1 VVQLVVKAAQ
11 ARIEELQEWGVAFDT
26 NKNQQLHL
34 ALEGGHSE
42 KRIVH
47 HKDQTGKAVQ
57 EALLAKAQ
65 TLPNIHLLA
74 EHILVDLI
82 TEHHLPDAVRSCY
95 GAYVISKSDQ
105 KVFCIS
111 SRITVLSTGGGGQL
125 YAQTSNPKG
134 ATADGLGAAYR
145 AKVPIKQLP
154 YVQFHPTVMYSSQ
167 ATQPLLLTEALR
179 GAGALLR
186 NAAGEALMT
195 KYHPQKDLAPRDIV
209 ARAIANE
216 IASQSKP
223 FVYLDCS
230 SITKEKFQTAFP
242 NIFNS
247 CKSLGIL
254 LPKQWIPVGPAAHY
268 FCGGIA
274 VDSNGQSGLQQ
285 LFAIGECSCTG
296 LHGANRLA
304 SNSLLE
310 SLVYAHRAALK
321 SVALLKNNPK
331 KNPPLPNWNGA
342 PYINKKPS
350 QRTLQLKQQLQ
361 QIMVQHMGIFK
372 NNAGLKQAKKELL
385 QLYKT
390 ITTIYH
396 QTPLTPTFCELRNMI
411 GVAHL
416 MVEQA
421 QQITANS
428 GTFYNYDYAK

>member
-1 VVQLVVKAAQ
+1 M
-11 ARIEELQEWGVAFDT
+11 
-26 NKNQQLHL
+26 
-34 ALEGGHSE
+34 
-42 KRIVH
+42 
-47 HKDQTGKAVQ
+47 
-57 EALLAKAQ
+57 
-65 TLPNIHLLA
+65 
-74 EHILVDLI
+74 
-82 TEHHLPDAVRSCY
+82 
-95 GAYVISKSDQ
+95 
-105 KVFCIS
+105 
-111 SRITVLSTGGGGQL
+111 LSTGGGGQL

-167 ATQPLLLTEALR
+167 DTQPLLLTEALR

-186 NAAGEALMT
+186 NATGEAFMT

-209 ARAIANE
+209 ARAIAKE

-230 SITKEKFQTAFP
+230 PITKEKFQTAFP
-242 NIFNS
+242 YIFNS

-321 SVALLKNNPK
+321 N
-331 KNPPLPNWNGA
+331 
-342 PYINKKPS
+342 
-350 QRTLQLKQQLQ
+350 
-361 QIMVQHMGIFK
+361 
-372 NNAGLKQAKKELL
+372 
-385 QLYKT
+385 LY
-390 ITTIYH
+390 
-396 QTPLTPTFCELRNMI
+396 
-411 GVAHL
+411 
-416 MVEQA
+416 
-421 QQITANS
+421 
-428 GTFYNYDYAK
+428 